1 MTHTAVRL
9 CLVGSIIYKAEL
21 SWAHVPVIPVI
32 REAEVA
38 ESRCS
43 VSLGNIARL
52 HL

>member
-1 MTHTAVRL
+1 M
-9 CLVGSIIYKAEL
+9 
-21 SWAHVPVIPVI
+21 PVIPVI

-52 HL
+52 HLTKKKKKKGRIAQILTFHELKHF